1 MKKGAMLIATVMVL
15 GISLVAYAGGAQKVY
30 FEQTT
35 ACVGV
40 DDGVHANAEG
50 WVIINLTPTGAT
62 EVVIQIQI
70 RDAADHWSYAVYSG
84 GDLLGSFTTNKKG
97 HGHFH
102 CNLPEDTLG
111 EYINIWNHVKNGPDL
126 PAAAKLLFAEVPV
139 DGDGDEDGDG
149 DGDEDG
155 DEEDDDDEGGSEGNR
170 FHWLV

>member
-1 MKKGAMLIATVMVL
+1 MVL
-15 GISLVAYAGGAQKVY
+15 GISLVAYAAGAEKVD
-30 FEQTT
+30 FVQTDACDT
-35 ACVGV
+35 A
-40 DDGVHANAEG
+40 DEEVHADAHG
-50 WVIINLTPTGAT
+50 FVIINKTPTGAT

-70 RDAADHWSYAVYSG
+70 RNAADHWSYTVYSG

-111 EYINIWNHVKNGPDL
+111 PYINIWNHVKNDPDL
-126 PAAAKLLFAEVPV
+126 PADAKLLFAEVPV
-139 DGDGDEDGDG
+139 
-149 DGDEDG
+149 DEDG

>member
-30 FEQTT
+30 FEQTFACAT
-35 ACVGV
+35 A
-40 DDGVHANAEG
+40 DGEVHADAHG
-50 WVIINLTPTGAT
+50 FVIINKTPTEAT

-111 EYINIWNHVKNGPDL
+111 KYINIWNHVK
-126 PAAAKLLFAEVPV
+126 
-139 DGDGDEDGDG
+139 
-149 DGDEDG
+149 
-155 DEEDDDDEGGSEGNR
+155 
-170 FHWLV
+170 